1 MQSLPERGFYSLNDI
16 QNIWQTEDSDLK
28 QWLMHGQ
35 IKAHVWLPMISV
47 FEMKEEAE
55 GSRIII
61 TKELRHWEGYT
72 PLYPHHCRKIFK
84 AGKVYLRE
92 FICSENDAKLVL
104 PDTADSL
111 RFDLD
116 DLVIL
121 NEERKRFENQYC
133 LQEKSICSVKIIGRA
148 GRVRSRILQAS
159 FDPTFKKLTFD
170 GKKYSFGDMQA
181 DVLRQLYEA
190 SLNGSPW
197 QNGKQLLAKAGSQ
210 SFTLANIFKR
220 NPTWRQLITSDER
233 GSYRLSE
240 SLFQSLKDHQP
251 ITT

>member
-1 MQSLPERGFYSLNDI
+1 MQGLPERVFYSLNDI
-16 QNIWQTEDSDLK
+16 QNIWQTDASELK

-47 FEMKEEAE
+47 FEMKEETE

-104 PDTADSL
+104 PDTADAL

-121 NEERKRFENQYC
+121 NKERKRFENQYC
-133 LQEKSICSVKIIGRA
+133 VHEKSICSVKIM
-148 GRVRSRILQAS
+148 GRVGKMKPRLPNDR
-159 FDPTFKKLTFD
+159 FDPTFKKLIFN
-170 GKKYSFGDMQA
+170 GQQHSFGDIQA

-190 SLNGSPW
+190 SLNDAPW

-210 SFTLANIFKR
+210 SFTLSNIFKR
-220 NPTWRQLITSDER
+220 NPLWRHLIVSDER
-233 GSYRLSE
+233 GSYRLDEKFFS
-240 SLFQSLKDHQP
+240 SIAHHP
-251 ITT
+251 VTN